1 MGGCRGPP
9 PLLSISKIPNF
20 SNFPQMWNVQ
30 AVTEGVCLGPPC
42 YMHKIPNCTFPT
54 CLKIQTR
61 IWESVTHLVILP
73 PPKLFDVSRLWQSW
87 RKRSWIRDQ
96 ANKNDDDINA
106 GDDDD
111 YDEDDN
117 KYSSTTVLS
126 HDPDRETWSPQ
137 RQHAQS
143 TSSTTARPTHTTKN
157 MLMCFVLI
165 NTNTETAACSKTII
179 QQMQH
184 TITKSTSS
192 TTFRLLGSA

>member
-1 MGGCRGPP
+1 M
-9 PLLSISKIPNF
+9 
-20 SNFPQMWNVQ
+20 
-30 AVTEGVCLGPPC
+30 GVCDPPS
-42 YMHKIPNCTFPT
+42 HAPTTQTFR
-54 CLKIQTR
+54 CKQTM
-61 IWESVTHLVILP
+61 TILT
-73 PPKLFDVSRLWQSW
+73 KEIMNQ
-87 RKRSWIRDQ
+87 DQ
-96 ANKNDDDINA
+96 AYKNDDINA

-111 YDEDDN
+111 DDDDDN

-165 NTNTETAACSKTII
+165 NTNTETAGCTKTII

-184 TITKSTSS
+184 TITKSTSL
-192 TTFRLLGSA
+192 TTVRLLGSA